1 MGFLRIYLALSVIAG
16 HTNTFILPWPMH
28 SGAQAVQIFYLVSG
42 FYMALVSSKYNTAAE
57 FYTSRFMRIFIPYW
71 TILAGV
77 LVISSLSGL
86 LTGQWLALEAYTTLS
101 PEKNGALGIILV
113 IVANVTLFFQDWI
126 LFLKHDAG
134 QALSFTTNWRNSAS
148 PLWKYLVI
156 PQAWSVGV
164 ELAFYLLV
172 PWLNKQKTKVLGGIV
187 LFSLLLRILAYETAH
202 LTNDPWTYRFF
213 PFELA
218 TFLLGMLSFRAYA
231 HFKTRLAKA
240 LPVIRNNKQYLL
252 GAVGLLGTF
261 FVAKG
266 STYVLS
272 TLIGDNYAEVI
283 ASFGWAILL
292 PVIYHIFGNW
302 KPDRVIG
309 ELSYPVYLLHIF
321 VIELVSLGMI
331 ELGIQG
337 KFLGIIGAIA
347 TLAVALVLFKTL
359 FQPIENRRQEYVKR
373 LVDKARSRK
382 ETPAA

>member
-1 MGFLRIYLALSVIAG
+1 MGFLRIYLALCVIAG

-42 FYMALVSSKYNTAAE
+42 FYMALVSSKYNTAGE

-86 LTGQWLALEAYTTLS
+86 FAGQWLALEAYTTLS
-101 PEKNGALGIILV
+101 PEKNGSLGIILV
-113 IVANVTLFFQDWI
+113 ILANVTLFFQDWI

-148 PLWKYLVI
+148 SLWRYLVI

-164 ELAFYLLV
+164 ELTFYLLV

-187 LFSLLLRILAYETAH
+187 LFSLLLRILAYETVH

-231 HFKTRLAKA
+231 HFKTKLVHV
-240 LPVIRNNKQYLL
+240 LPEIKNKWQYLL
-252 GAVGLLGTF
+252 GTAGLVGIF
-261 FVAKG
+261 FIAKG

-272 TLIGDNYAEVI
+272 KWIGANYADLL
-283 ASFGWAILL
+283 STFGWAILL

-309 ELSYPVYLLHIF
+309 ELSYPVYLLHVF
-321 VIELVSLGMI
+321 VISLVNLGMI
-331 ELGIQG
+331 ALGIQG
-337 KFLGIIGAIA
+337 KFLGIIGGIA
-347 TLAVALVLFKTL
+347 TLTVAFFLFKTI
-359 FQPIENRRQEYVKR
+359 FQPIENKRQEYVKR
-373 LVDKARSRK
+373 LVDRARNRK
-382 ETPAA
+382 EIPVA